1 MMHSEP
7 CFTTGTGT
15 GSATMRSLGLG
26 RSISLFIHKLFISFT
41 FEVFALSCTQ
51 SNERPHKSSKTKYS
65 KLQFQGMFIQTL
77 PALCDPAAHKQGW
90 PTRPDALISSS
101 RVISSSTAAT
111 AATPGA
117 LACGGDDPV
126 AWRFNTCPTGG
137 LLAPASAAGV

>member
-1 MMHSEP
+1 
-7 CFTTGTGT
+7 
-15 GSATMRSLGLG
+15 MRSLGLG

-90 PTRPDALISSS
+90 PTRSVS
-101 RVISSSTAAT
+101 RSPTPAREILDQAWEMLVDSAGAQDLAACR
-111 AATPGA
+111 P
-117 LACGGDDPV
+117 LAG
-126 AWRFNTCPTGG
+126 PTHSYP
-137 LLAPASAAGV
+137 LLA